1 VRGEQSRH
9 AHPARLT
16 RRRADHV
23 EDAVAW
29 LLTALGL
36 LATVFALLMGVRLYD
51 ESMQR
56 TVAEGGDRTQVQAVL
71 LEPAPSYFVPGQRSQ
86 AGRPGPVP
94 VSARYTARDG
104 VERVGDVWV
113 MGPRPAGT
121 PVPVWVDRAGAV
133 TTASVGRADA
143 LRDATFGA
151 TAIVVPTLLVLGAVW
166 ALVHLGVGRANLA
179 RWQSQWAQVE
189 PAWSRRPPR

>member
-1 VRGEQSRH
+1 
-9 AHPARLT
+9 
-16 RRRADHV
+16 
-23 EDAVAW
+23 
-29 LLTALGL
+29 
-36 LATVFALLMGVRLYD
+36 
-51 ESMQR
+51 
-56 TVAEGGDRTQVQAVL
+56 
-71 LEPAPSYFVPGQRSQ
+71 
-86 AGRPGPVP
+86 
-94 VSARYTARDG
+94 
-104 VERVGDVWV
+104 

-179 RWQSQWAQVE
+179 RWQSEWAQVE
-189 PAWSRRPPR
+189 PAWSRRPPS